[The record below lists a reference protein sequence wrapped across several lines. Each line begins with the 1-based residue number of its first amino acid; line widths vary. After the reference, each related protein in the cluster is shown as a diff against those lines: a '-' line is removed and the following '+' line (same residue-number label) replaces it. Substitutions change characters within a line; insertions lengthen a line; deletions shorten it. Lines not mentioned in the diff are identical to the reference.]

1 MFTVWLCTRI
11 SDIRGLIK
19 NDYATE
25 ISYGL
30 YHLVGDNGTCTGN
43 GNNLCF
49 FFFLKLQL
57 AAVLVSGLT
66 VLCDNLSD
74 VYIFLYAGVIE
85 MLGEFHC
92 CERKL

>member
-1 MFTVWLCTRI
+1 MVIVPEMVKTYV
-11 SDIRGLIK
+11 
-19 NDYATE
+19 
-25 ISYGL
+25 
-30 YHLVGDNGTCTGN
+30 
-43 GNNLCF
+43 

-92 CERKL
+92 YERNL